1 MSLCRVITVN
11 EAPGSC
17 SDRALQC
24 RVFDN
29 FPDVFVAACG
39 NNVTLTSAIIWILKQ
54 TTCVP
59 LNVQFLVRRP
69 NK

>member
-1 MSLCRVITVN
+1 MSLSRVITVN
-11 EAPGSC
+11 EAPRSC

-39 NNVTLTSAIIWILKQ
+39 NNVTLTSAII
-54 TTCVP
+54 
-59 LNVQFLVRRP
+59 
-69 NK
+69 